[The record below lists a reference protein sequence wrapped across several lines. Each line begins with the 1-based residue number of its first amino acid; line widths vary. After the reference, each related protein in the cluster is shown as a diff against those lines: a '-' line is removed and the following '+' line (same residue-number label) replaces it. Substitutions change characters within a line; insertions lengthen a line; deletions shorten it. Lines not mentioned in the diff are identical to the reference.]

1 MPKPTPEKAT
11 AAPETRPSPRAF
23 TVRDIRAIEHGA
35 GVVELVEVTYRG
47 VPSSVRTLYKGAREV
62 VMQDARLYEEN
73 KLGPDRLG
81 DTGLVPKWNG
91 NLGYPERE

>member
-1 MPKPTPEKAT
+1 MPKPTSEKAP
-11 AAPETRPSPRAF
+11 AAPVTPPPRTF
-23 TVRDIRAIEHGA
+23 VVRDIRAIEHGN

-47 VPSSVRTLYKGAREV
+47 VPSSVRSLYRGAREV

-81 DTGLVPKWNG
+81 DTGLVPRWNG
-91 NLGYPERE
+91 DLAYPGYE